1 MRNGI
6 HDQRDIHHAHSVDGQ
21 RDFWIM
27 FLRDRRGGL
36 TPTMDA
42 RHVYAHVSDGR
53 WVANC
58 PQCNGGIACWDENP
72 HGCCLDCGHV
82 YPVRWPDRY
91 REVEADLGTRANPF
105 NRHWHPHLGEPPE
118 KIFLETRA
126 MREHERGAV
135 AIREANRNGIPAV
148 ELAHALAIPVID
160 VSSGTPQLVDPPRRA
175 IDDGS

>member
-36 TPTMDA
+36 TPIMDA

-82 YPVRWPDRY
+82 YSVRWPEGY
-91 REVEADLGTRANPF
+91 KEAELILGTRPNPF
-105 NRHWHPHLGEPPE
+105 NRHWHPHLGET
-118 KIFLETRA
+118 LEAIRVETIVHAAHDRA
-126 MREHERGAV
+126 SN
-135 AIREANRNGIPAV
+135 AIREGRDAGVPAIEVAHELKIPIV
-148 ELAHALAIPVID
+148 D
-160 VSSGTPQLVDPPRRA
+160 VGPPRLSG
-175 IDDGS
+175 GS